1 MMKTNNLKKSFCLLL
16 TAAMLLSLSACAK
29 NNNSSN
35 LNSNKEIIDVMSC
48 WKDLKDPRGLTP
60 KEGTQSG
67 KTNPQIVKTKY
78 ETDDVVIADICPTEM
93 GYAVDPTG
101 ETDSTDGLQQ
111 ALYDCYYAGGG
122 TVFLSA
128 GNYAISDT
136 ITIPQYVTL
145 RGDWQDPDKDSE
157 CGTVIS
163 VWMDP
168 SKEISGGAFLLSNS
182 SGVVGMTVYYP
193 FQTLYEVLQYPA
205 TFYVSDTSQVITLKN
220 ITVINGY
227 IGIATPTAAAH
238 EILIVE
244 NFKGTFLNTG
254 GMFNNQADA
263 GRMDGIYISS
273 KYWKNAKSNYFN
285 TPNAKEIDKYIK
297 ENSVG
302 MIISDLEWPAISD
315 INISG
320 CSVGVKIVTGT
331 RIDFAG
337 MFYNINIKDCTTG
350 FLVQGLDERWGMVI
364 AKSEIDGGIKNEW
377 VGKIRLTDT
386 VINGK
391 TEEIREGTIEQNK
404 ADLSKCVLDY
414 KTSYVKPKS
423 NLAVAELKKG
433 IEIDVSSDLQ
443 LLLNKIG
450 AEGGGVVYVPGGT
463 YRFDK
468 PITVP
473 EGVELR
479 GTSSVSNREIYADDI
494 PGTRFM
500 CYYGDDA
507 ANNADSDPAFITLN
521 GKNSGLNGIR
531 IVYPEN
537 SALSDNIN
545 TTYTVRGKAGG
556 VYMVNTFIASSAYGV
571 DFSNCD
577 NHLLK
582 GNYTSC
588 YYNTYTVGGKNGSI
602 IGCLHNP
609 NLSVRI
615 KAKGLVN
622 WPDPNKELV
631 QLCDPITRKYQK
643 CIVIDNAENEKV
655 YGVLGYGVKD
665 LIVNNNS
672 KNTLVVNIGSDNM
685 NALGSQTVNQDGDI
699 TVINAMRHN
708 GNAEE
713 NNNGSLKIYNPI
725 KVDYADLEKNIVI
738 EKG

>member
-1 MMKTNNLKKSFCLLL
+1 MIRIDAFKKITSFFLIA
-16 TAAMLLSLSACAK
+16 TVLLSLAACSK
-29 NNNSSN
+29 GGNSSSTN
-35 LNSNKEIIDVMSC
+35 AEKVVIDVMSN

-60 KEGTQSG
+60 KAGTQNG
-67 KTNPQIVKTKY
+67 ETNPQIVKTKY
-78 ETDDVVIADICPTEM
+78 ETEDIVIADICPLEM

-101 ETDSTDGLQQ
+101 ETDSTDGIQQ

-136 ITIPQYVTL
+136 IIIPQFVTL
-145 RGDWQDPDKDSE
+145 RGDWQDPDKGSE
-157 CGTVIS
+157 YGTVIS
-163 VWMDP
+163 VWMDS
-168 SKEISGGAFLLSNS
+168 SKELSGGAFLLSNS

-193 FQTLYEVLQYPA
+193 FQTLYEVLEYPA
-205 TFYVSDTSQVITLKN
+205 TFYVSGTSQVITLKN
-220 ITVINGY
+220 ITVLNGY
-227 IGIATPTAAAH
+227 IGIATPTATAH

-254 GMFNNQADA
+254 GIFNNQADA
-263 GRMDGIYISS
+263 GRMDGIFISTD
-273 KYWKNAKSNYFN
+273 YWKNAKADYLNA
-285 TPNAKEIDKYIK
+285 PNASEIDKYTK
-297 ENSVG
+297 ENTVG
-302 MIISDLEWPAISD
+302 LIISDLEWPAISD

-320 CSVGVKIVTGT
+320 CSVGIKIVSGT

-337 MFYNINIKDCTTG
+337 MFYNVNISECTTG

-364 AKSEIDGGIKNEW
+364 AKSKIDGGIKNEW
-377 VGKIRLTDT
+377 VGNIRITDT
-386 VINGK
+386 TINGDI
-391 TEEIREGTIEQNK
+391 EEIRKGTVEQNK

-414 KTSYVKPKS
+414 KATYVKPS
-423 NLAVAELKKG
+423 PNLIVAELKKG
-433 IEIDVSSDLQ
+433 VDVSEELQ
-443 LLLNKIG
+443 ILLNKVG
-450 AEGGGVVYVPGGT
+450 SQGGGVVYVPGGT

-473 EGVELR
+473 AGVELR
-479 GTSSVSNREIYADDI
+479 GTSSVSNREVYADDI

-500 CYYGDDA
+500 CYYGDDESC
-507 ANNADSDPAFITLN
+507 NADTDQAFITLE
-521 GKNSGLNGIR
+521 GDNSGLNGVR

-545 TTYTVRGKAGG
+545 STFTVRGKASG

-571 DFSNCD
+571 DFRNCD

-588 YYNTYTVGGKNGSI
+588 YYNTYTVGGKNGAI

-615 KAKGLVN
+615 KVKGLVN

-631 QLCDPITRKYQK
+631 QLCDPITRKYHRFT
-643 CIVIDNAENEKV
+643 VVSNAENEKI
-655 YGVLGYGVKD
+655 YGVLGYGVKN
-665 LIVNNNS
+665 LIENENS
-672 KNTLVVNIGSDNM
+672 KNTLAVNIGSDNM
-685 NALGSQTVNQDGDI
+685 NALGHQTVNKNGDI

-708 GNAEE
+708 GEAEQ
-713 NNNGSLKIYNPI
+713 NSNGSLKIYNPI
-725 KVDYADLEKNIVI
+725 KVDYVDLEKNII
-738 EKG
+738 EEG